1 MSGKGS
7 GHKKP
12 GGTRKRAAKKRTR
25 LVVVIVVAVLLIGSG
40 VAGAFAFTGGT
51 APAAGPTPAM
61 TPSVTDD
68 TTEATPA
75 PDPTVSLPE
84 DPNVD
89 EITPLPVETPPETP
103 MAQTQIDAYCRDFQ
117 TILLSAPQ
125 DSQEGPDSDVIPWAQ
140 LSQQYADLI
149 TRYQGASVNA
159 PASLVPAYANVL
171 SYLQTLKQIADAQDE
186 SALQAQVRM
195 LATLNNAM
203 DLIDSRSRSL
213 CHIK

>member
-1 MSGKGS
+1 MSGKGP

-12 GGTRKRAAKKRTR
+12 GGTHRRAAKKRTR
-25 LVVVIVVAVLLIGSG
+25 LVAVIVVAVLLVGMG
-40 VAGAFAFTGGT
+40 VAGAFVFAGGT
-51 APAAGPTPAM
+51 APAAGPTPDV
-61 TPSVTDD
+61 TPSATDD
-68 TTEATPA
+68 TAGA
-75 PDPTVSLPE
+75 VVSPDPTLSLPE
-84 DPNVD
+84 DPDAD
-89 EITPLPVETPPETP
+89 EITPLPVETPPDTP
-103 MAQTQIDAYCRDFQ
+103 MAQTQIDAYCHDFQ

-125 DSQEGPDSDVIPWAQ
+125 DDQEGPDNDVIPWAQ

-159 PASLVPAYANVL
+159 PASLGPAYANVL

-186 SALQAQVRM
+186 RALQAQVRM

-203 DLIDSRSRSL
+203 DLIDSRSRTL